1 MGGKPVPDLVI
12 AALADEQHGVVSR
25 AQLLARGLTARE
37 IDRRVKARRLRRL
50 HRGVYAVGHRALRV
64 EGRWMAATLAVGGV
78 LSHATAAAA
87 WDLRTTSA
95 RLIDVTVA
103 SRGGRE
109 RRAGLR
115 IHRSGTLTPAQMT
128 VYRGIPI
135 TTPARTIIDLA
146 RTLKDRPLEHLI
158 DLADHR
164 GLVDFRELGQA
175 NPASLQAVLS
185 RYRPAPTRSELEE
198 RFLGLCDDH
207 GIPRPETNTHIEGIE
222 VDFAWRERRLIVEVD
237 GYRYHRSPSRFEN
250 DREKDVT
257 LTVKGWRVMR
267 FTWVQL
273 TEKPAWVAGA
283 VRTGARMIAA

>member
-12 AALADEQHGVVSR
+12 AALADDQHGVVTR

-64 EGRWMAATLAVGGV
+64 EGRWRAATLAVGGV

-103 SRGGRE
+103 SRDGRE

-128 VYRGIPI
+128 VHRGIPI
-135 TTPARTIIDLA
+135 TTPARTIVDLA
-146 RTLKDRPLEHLI
+146 RTLSGRPLEQLI
-158 DLADHR
+158 DRADHR
-164 GLVDFRELGQA
+164 GLVDFNDLRKA

-185 RYRPAPTRSELEE
+185 LYSPAPTRSELEE

-207 GIPRPETNTHIEGIE
+207 GIPRPETNTRIEGIE
-222 VDFAWRERRLIVEVD
+222 VDFVWRDRRLIVEVD
-237 GYRYHRSPSRFEN
+237 GYRYHRSPSRFES

-267 FTWVQL
+267 FTWMQL

-283 VRTGARMIAA
+283 ITTGAHTIPA